1 MSLLLA
7 IWLRVIGLRIRTSG
21 TIWIPQV
28 RCFAIPTH
36 LMAIMLATQAL
47 GNKDKLS
54 SFLIEGRGFSLP
66 ICYFPI
72 CPRALFVL
80 Q

>member
-1 MSLLLA
+1 MKFNAWIKSK
-7 IWLRVIGLRIRTSG
+7 TSG
-21 TIWIPQV
+21 TTSTYLV

-36 LMAIMLATQAL
+36 LMAIMSATQAL
-47 GNKDKLS
+47 GNKDKMS

-66 ICYFPI
+66 IYCFPI

>member
-1 MSLLLA
+1 MKSNA
-7 IWLRVIGLRIRTSG
+7 WIKDKTSG
-21 TIWIPQV
+21 TTQTHLV

-36 LMAIMLATQAL
+36 LMAIMWAVQAL

-54 SFLIEGRGFSLP
+54 SFLIEGRGFSFP
-66 ICYFPI
+66 IYCFPI
-72 CPRALFVL
+72 CPRTFFVL

>member
-1 MSLLLA
+1 MKSNA
-7 IWLRVIGLRIRTSG
+7 WIKDKTSG
-21 TIWIPQV
+21 TTQTHLV

-36 LMAIMLATQAL
+36 LMAIMSVTQAL
-47 GNKDKLS
+47 GNKDKMS
-54 SFLIEGRGFSLP
+54 SFLIEGRGFSLLL
-66 ICYFPI
+66 YGFLI